1 MNMADLPHSHHEKTE
16 PVSGDFMPHATNG
29 SASCHTL
36 HFTDGYSRF
45 RGVQNVFLAAVVAA
59 AFCTAMPRACASP
72 AESAT
77 TSTATRPAH
86 QKTMLMVLESP
97 TATSQQMAARVTTRV
112 AAKKTSAKAAAGRE
126 AKSSTRTQSRRNL
139 QRNLQHNAQRNA
151 QLTQFALP
159 PAMPIVTA
167 QPSFNAANVAHAAT
181 TPNVLHGTKLDAPQR
196 AVAVSPLQD
205 AQNGAAQ
212 NGAALKRASAG
223 MGKVITVSSLKQ
235 LPPATQPLPTLYGNS
250 RRASVIAIGLDLPS
264 KTARAENSSSSN
276 VRSSNV
282 RSSSARTSNVR
293 SSNVPVYSPSARP
306 MSARSALG
314 SRLLPNQLE
323 VSEGTFVVLQTAT
336 DLDTVAI
343 ADPTIADVSVVNS
356 RAVLVS
362 GKKPGVTSLVI
373 VDREKIRQYQVRVLP
388 SPGTLP
394 RDIAAQIGMPGV
406 SVRQVRDAIVLDGE
420 VNSAEDARRAV
431 EIAGI
436 YSKKVVSQLSVRGV
450 PIGDNA
456 IGQQIQTL
464 IGLPNVSVT
473 LIGDA
478 LLLQGTVDSPL
489 QRFRAEQVAMASGR
503 KVTNLI
509 DLPTLSMED
518 VQQTLGSASAATV
531 GVDGTL
537 PMGGIDPTSITVRR
551 IGDQIILEGNA
562 LDQERVDQAIAV
574 ASRSGLQVISRLKVL
589 PPIPAEAR
597 VLQAITTAIGIPGVT
612 AYGSPKRLVLRGTVP
627 DSNVAN
633 AAVQIARAYASE
645 VDNMMVTPDPIQI
658 NVDVQIVEINTN
670 NARNLGVQYGT
681 VALTGETVTQPSTS
695 LVVPP
700 GSPAGTPAV
709 PVTTGGGTT
718 RTIDPTFQQG
728 IGLLGNGFIGT
739 GGLSSLNPFR
749 VRLNA
754 LYSTGN
760 ARLLSNPRTTV
771 LSGRTATFQVGG
783 QVPVPSGSTTGQ
795 AGTST
800 TIVFKNFGILLEV
813 NPVGNNDGVV
823 TMRVRT
829 EVSQPD
835 PTLGIVPPGGG
846 GLIPG
851 FSRRQ
856 TATEVVVGRGGT
868 VALGGLIQNN
878 ITQTVSRVPILSNI
892 PILGALFRSKQFQ
905 RNQTELVI
913 FVTPR
918 VLPNTLPAGTTAFAG
933 TSISDN
939 TINLGTQ
946 MGNPG
951 LATFN
956 DGAAI
961 VAQSAGGGGGGGM

>member
-1 MNMADLPHSHHEKTE
+1 MNMADLPHSHHEQTE
-16 PVSGDFMPHATNG
+16 PVSGDFMPHAANG

-59 AFCTAMPRACASP
+59 AFCAAVPRASASP
-72 AESAT
+72 AESAA
-77 TSTATRPAH
+77 TSTATATRPRH
-86 QKTMLMVLESP
+86 KKTMLMVLESP
-97 TATSQQMAARVTTRV
+97 TATAQQMAARVTTRI
-112 AAKKTSAKAAAGRE
+112 AAKKTSAQAAARRE
-126 AKSSTRTQSRRNL
+126 TQSSTRTQLRRN
-139 QRNLQHNAQRNA
+139 RQRNA

-159 PAMPIVTA
+159 PAMPIVTT
-167 QPSFNAANVAHAAT
+167 QPSSNAANVAHVAT

-196 AVAVSPLQD
+196 AVAVSPLQ
-205 AQNGAAQ
+205 AAQ
-212 NGAALKRASAG
+212 NGAALKRVSAG

-264 KTARAENSSSSN
+264 KTARAENSSS
-276 VRSSNV
+276 
-282 RSSSARTSNVR
+282 SNVR

-356 RAVLVS
+356 RAVLVN

-406 SVRQVRDAIVLDGE
+406 SVRQVRDAILLDGE

-518 VQQTLGSASAATV
+518 VQQTLGSAAAGTV

-633 AAVQIARAYASE
+633 AAVQIARAYATE

-681 VALTGETVTQPSTS
+681 VALTGETVTQPGTS

-739 GGLSSLNPFR
+739 GGLSNINPFR

-783 QVPVPSGSTTGQ
+783 QVPIPSGSTTNGS
-795 AGTST
+795 GTST

-878 ITQTVSRVPILSNI
+878 ITQTISRVPILSNI

-939 TINLGTQ
+939 TTNVGTQ
-946 MGNPG
+946 LGNPG

-956 DGAAI
+956 DGSAI
-961 VAQSAGGGGGGGM
+961 VAQSAGGGGGGAGAM

>member
-59 AFCTAMPRACASP
+59 AFCAAMPRACASP

-77 TSTATRPAH
+77 TSTATATRPRH
-86 QKTMLMVLESP
+86 KKTMLMVLESP
-97 TATSQQMAARVTTRV
+97 TATSQQMAARVTTQI
-112 AAKKTSAKAAAGRE
+112 AAKKTSAQAAARRE
-126 AKSSTRTQSRRNL
+126 TQSSTRTQLRRN
-139 QRNLQHNAQRNA
+139 RQRNA

-159 PAMPIVTA
+159 PAMPIVTT
-167 QPSFNAANVAHAAT
+167 QPSSNAANVAHVAT

-196 AVAVSPLQD
+196 AVAVSPLQA

-212 NGAALKRASAG
+212 NGAALKRVSAG

-264 KTARAENSSSSN
+264 KTARAENSSS
-276 VRSSNV
+276 
-282 RSSSARTSNVR
+282 SNVR

-356 RAVLVS
+356 RAVLVN
-362 GKKPGVTSLVI
+362 GKKAGVTSLVI

-420 VNSAEDARRAV
+420 VNSTEDARRAV

-436 YSKKVVSQLSVRGV
+436 YSKKVVSQLMVRGV

-478 LLLQGTVDSPL
+478 LLLQGTVESPL

-518 VQQTLGSASAATV
+518 VQMTLGSAAAGTV

-562 LDQERVDQAIAV
+562 LDEERVAQAIAV

-633 AAVQIARAYASE
+633 AAVQIARAYAAE

-681 VALTGETVTQPSTS
+681 VALTGETVTQPGTT

-739 GGLSSLNPFR
+739 GGLTSINPFR

-783 QVPVPSGSTTGQ
+783 QVPIPSGSTTNGS
-795 AGTST
+795 GTST

-878 ITQTVSRVPILSNI
+878 ITQTISRVPILSNI

-939 TINLGTQ
+939 TTNVGTQ
-946 MGNPG
+946 LGNPG

-956 DGAAI
+956 DGSAI
-961 VAQSAGGGGGGGM
+961 VAQSAGGGGGGAGAM

>member
-1 MNMADLPHSHHEKTE
+1 MNMADLPHSHHEQTE
-16 PVSGDFMPHATNG
+16 PVSGDFMPHAANG
-29 SASCHTL
+29 SASCHPL

-59 AFCTAMPRACASP
+59 AFCAAVPRASASP

-77 TSTATRPAH
+77 TSTATRPRH
-86 QKTMLMVLESP
+86 KKTMLMVLESP
-97 TATSQQMAARVTTRV
+97 TATAQQMAARVTTQI
-112 AAKKTSAKAAAGRE
+112 AAKKTSAQAAAGRE
-126 AKSSTRTQSRRNL
+126 AKSSTRTQLRRNL
-139 QRNLQHNAQRNA
+139 QRNA

-159 PAMPIVTA
+159 PAMPVVTA
-167 QPSFNAANVAHAAT
+167 QPSSNVAHVAT
-181 TPNVLHGTKLDAPQR
+181 MPNVLRGTKLDAPQR
-196 AVAVSPLQD
+196 AVAVSPLQ
-205 AQNGAAQ
+205 AAQ
-212 NGAALKRASAG
+212 NGAALKRVSAG

-264 KTARAENSSSSN
+264 KTARAENSSS
-276 VRSSNV
+276 
-282 RSSSARTSNVR
+282 SNVR

-356 RAVLVS
+356 RAVLVN
-362 GKKPGVTSLVI
+362 GKRPGVTSLVI

-406 SVRQVRDAIVLDGE
+406 SVRQVRDAILLDGE

-518 VQQTLGSASAATV
+518 VQQTLGSAAAGTV

-633 AAVQIARAYASE
+633 AAVQIARAYATE

-681 VALTGETVTQPSTS
+681 VALTGETVTQPGTS

-739 GGLSSLNPFR
+739 GGLSNINPFR

-783 QVPVPSGSTTGQ
+783 QVPIPSGSTTNGS
-795 AGTST
+795 GTST

-878 ITQTVSRVPILSNI
+878 ITQTISRVPILSNI

-939 TINLGTQ
+939 TTNVGTQ
-946 MGNPG
+946 LGNPG

-956 DGAAI
+956 DGSAI
-961 VAQSAGGGGGGGM
+961 VAQSAGGGGGGAGAM

>member
-1 MNMADLPHSHHEKTE
+1 MNMADLPHSHHATSE
-16 PVSGDFMPHATNG
+16 PVSGDFAPHHPNG
-29 SASCHTL
+29 SAPRHTL
-36 HFTDGYSRF
+36 RFALGHSCF
-45 RGVQNVFLAAVVAA
+45 RGVQNVLLSTVVAA
-59 AFCTAMPRACASP
+59 AFCSAMPVAS
-72 AESAT
+72 AASVESAT
-77 TSTATRPAH
+77 PATSTVAH
-86 QKTMLMVLESP
+86 KKTTLMVLESP
-97 TATSQQMAARVTTRV
+97 TATPQQMVARTN
-112 AAKKTSAKAAAGRE
+112 AGKTSGGSTRRRE
-126 AKSSTRTQSRRNL
+126 AKSSTRTRLRRNL
-139 QRNLQHNAQRNA
+139 QRNA

-159 PAMPIVTA
+159 PAMPVVTA
-167 QPSFNAANVAHAAT
+167 QPSSNTASNAAPNAAT
-181 TPNVLHGTKLDAPQR
+181 MPVIMRGTSSGSTPMRSAKLDAPRR
-196 AVAVSPLQD
+196 AVAVSPL
-205 AQNGAAQ
+205 QNGAAQ
-212 NGAALKRASAG
+212 NGAAQNGSAAKRANAG
-223 MGKVITVSSLKQ
+223 MKKVITVSSLKQ
-235 LPPATQPLPTLYGNS
+235 LPPATQPLPMLYGNS
-250 RRASVIAIGLDLPS
+250 RRASVIDIGLDLPP

-282 RSSSARTSNVR
+282 
-293 SSNVPVYSPSARP
+293 PVYSATARP
-306 MSARSALG
+306 MPGRSTMG

-323 VSEGTFVVLQTAT
+323 VSEGTFVVLQTAS

-356 RAVLVS
+356 RAVLVN
-362 GKKPGVTSLVI
+362 GKKAGVTSLVI
-373 VDREKIRQYQVRVLP
+373 VDRQKIRQYQVRVLAP
-388 SPGTLP
+388 PGTLP

-420 VNSAEDARRAV
+420 VNSTEEARRAV

-436 YSKKVVSQLSVRGV
+436 YSKKVVNQLMVRGM

-464 IGLPNVSVT
+464 IGLPSVSVT

-478 LLLQGTVDSPL
+478 LLLQGTVDSSL
-489 QRFRAEQVAMASGR
+489 MRARAEQVALASGR

-518 VQQTLGSASAATV
+518 VQMTLGSGPAPMMGADSA
-531 GVDGTL
+531 
-537 PMGGIDPTSITVRR
+537 PSMSGIDPTSISVRR
-551 IGDQIILEGNA
+551 IGDQIILEGTA
-562 LDQERVDQAIAV
+562 LDQGRVDQAVAV
-574 ASRSGLQVISRLKVL
+574 ASRSGLQVINRVKVL

-612 AYGSPKRLVLRGTVP
+612 AYGSPKRLVLVGTVAN
-627 DSNVAN
+627 SNVAN
-633 AAVQIARAYASE
+633 QAVQVARAYAQE

-658 NVDVQIVEINTN
+658 NVDVQIVEINSN

-681 VALTGETVTQPSTS
+681 VALTGETVSQPTTSTTPNPVAGEPP
-695 LVVPP
+695 LIITNP
-700 GSPAGTPAV
+700 GS
-709 PVTTGGGTT
+709 TT

-739 GGLSSLNPFR
+739 GGFGNINPFR

-754 LYSTGN
+754 LYSNGS
-760 ARLLSNPRTTV
+760 ARLLSNPRSTV

-783 QVPVPSGSTTGQ
+783 QVPIPSGSTSNQ

-800 TIVFKNFGILLEV
+800 TIIFKDFGILLEV

-856 TATEVVVGRGGT
+856 TVTEVVVGRGGT

-878 ITQTVSRVPILSNI
+878 VTQTISRVPILSNI

-918 VLPNTLPAGTTAFAG
+918 VLPNTLLPGTTAFAG
-933 TSISDN
+933 SSISDN
-939 TINLGTQ
+939 TVNIGTQ
-946 MGNPG
+946 LGNPG
-951 LATFN
+951 ISTFN
-956 DGAAI
+956 SGSAI
-961 VAQSAGGGGGGGM
+961 VAQPAGGVQ

>member
-16 PVSGDFMPHATNG
+16 PVSGDFMPHAANG

-59 AFCTAMPRACASP
+59 AFCAAMPRAAASP

-77 TSTATRPAH
+77 TSTATATRPVH
-86 QKTMLMVLESP
+86 KKTMLMVLESP
-97 TATSQQMAARVTTRV
+97 TATSQQMAARVTTRLV
-112 AAKKTSAKAAAGRE
+112 AKKTSAKAAAGRE
-126 AKSSTRTQSRRNL
+126 AQSSTRTQLRRNL
-139 QRNLQHNAQRNA
+139 QRNLQRNA

-167 QPSFNAANVAHAAT
+167 QPSSKAAHVAT

-196 AVAVSPLQD
+196 AVAVSPLQA

-276 VRSSNV
+276 VRS
-282 RSSSARTSNVR
+282 SNVR

-518 VQQTLGSASAATV
+518 VQQTLGSASAGTV

-612 AYGSPKRLVLRGTVP
+612 AYGSPKRLILRGTVP

-633 AAVQIARAYASE
+633 AAVQIARAYAAE

-681 VALTGETVTQPSTS
+681 VALTGETVTQPGTS
-695 LVVPP
+695 LIVPP

-739 GGLSSLNPFR
+739 GGLTSINPFR

-783 QVPVPSGSTTGQ
+783 QVPIPSGSTTGQ

-878 ITQTVSRVPILSNI
+878 ITQTISRVPILSNI

-939 TINLGTQ
+939 TTNMGTQ

-956 DGAAI
+956 DGSAI
-961 VAQSAGGGGGGGM
+961 VAQSAGGGGGGAGAM

>member
-16 PVSGDFMPHATNG
+16 PVSGDFMPHAANG

-59 AFCTAMPRACASP
+59 AFCAAVPRASASP
-72 AESAT
+72 AESAA
-77 TSTATRPAH
+77 TSTATATRPRH
-86 QKTMLMVLESP
+86 KKTMLMVLESP
-97 TATSQQMAARVTTRV
+97 TATSQQMAARVTTKV
-112 AAKKTSAKAAAGRE
+112 AAKKTSVKAAAGRE
-126 AKSSTRTQSRRNL
+126 AKSSTRTQLRRNL
-139 QRNLQHNAQRNA
+139 QRNA

-167 QPSFNAANVAHAAT
+167 QPSSNAANVAHVAT
-181 TPNVLHGTKLDAPQR
+181 TPNVLHGTKLDASQR

-205 AQNGAAQ
+205 AQNGAAQNGAAQ

-235 LPPATQPLPTLYGNS
+235 LPPATQPLPTFYNNS

-264 KTARAENSSSSN
+264 KTARAENSSS
-276 VRSSNV
+276 
-282 RSSSARTSNVR
+282 SNVR

-356 RAVLVS
+356 RAVLVN

-394 RDIAAQIGMPGV
+394 RDIAAQIGMPGI

-518 VQQTLGSASAATV
+518 VQQTLGSAAAGTV

-562 LDQERVDQAIAV
+562 LDEERVAQAIAV

-633 AAVQIARAYASE
+633 AAVQIARAYATE

-681 VALTGETVTQPSTS
+681 VALTGETVTQPGTS

-739 GGLSSLNPFR
+739 GGLSSINPFR

-783 QVPVPSGSTTGQ
+783 QVPIPSGSTTNGS
-795 AGTST
+795 GTST

-878 ITQTVSRVPILSNI
+878 ITQTISRVPILSNI

-939 TINLGTQ
+939 TTNVGTQ
-946 MGNPG
+946 LGNPG

-956 DGAAI
+956 DGSAI
-961 VAQSAGGGGGGGM
+961 VAQSAGGGGGGAGAM